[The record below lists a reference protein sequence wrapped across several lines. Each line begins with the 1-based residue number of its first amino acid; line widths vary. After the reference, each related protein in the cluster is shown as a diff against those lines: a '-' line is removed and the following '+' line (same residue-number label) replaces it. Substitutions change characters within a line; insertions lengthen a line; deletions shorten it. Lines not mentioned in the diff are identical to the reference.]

1 MSVGQYVTERFI
13 GKLILAWLAAL
24 ILAGIGTVYT
34 PFSLVEIAGVIGMLG
49 TLGILAIQVHNTSN
63 NRVEP
68 EDAGEYVDGTDR
80 SDTSDGA

>member
-34 PFSLVEIAGVIGMLG
+34 PSLLRRRLLILLSGRCGVEEDKG
-49 TLGILAIQVHNTSN
+49 TAAAV
-63 NRVEP
+63 P
-68 EDAGEYVDGTDR
+68 
-80 SDTSDGA
+80 DTNDSA